1 MLMSS
6 RRARAEQDVAP
17 FLQGPVGRDT
27 REVADPGG
35 QALLLAGPQEFP
47 ASEDPQGH
55 GSTRSGVEGGF
66 DPLERGEKSQKDLQ
80 LHSPARPSMKGR
92 AGATLVLMALRRG
105 PSVNCESRTE
115 AQVPLQ
121 LDTKWTLG
129 RGGPQPA
136 GHPAPLLG
144 HHLPGPRGGS
154 ISLSTR
160 MS

>member
-47 ASEDPQGH
+47 ASEDPRGH
-55 GSTRSGVEGGF
+55 GSTHSGVEGGF

-105 PSVNCESRTE
+105 PSVNCESRTG
-115 AQVPLQ
+115 AFA
-121 LDTKWTLG
+121 
-129 RGGPQPA
+129 A
-136 GHPAPLLG
+136 GHQVDTGSGRPTARRASCSSAGTPSAWTTWRE
-144 HHLPGPRGGS
+144 HL
-154 ISLSTR
+154 TVH
-160 MS
+160 